1 MKVFKK
7 VNEKVKFLYRQN
19 KYVTPRLKRL
29 LCNNILIQL
38 HFDLG
43 CTKQNKCICLCL
55 GLHSHS
61 HIGVIHL
68 QKVNWLWLSQG
79 IESCMSTTVFK
90 YWNKT
95 VPSVVHQC
103 TINGI
108 FKPSYNRYNTRLQ
121 MTVDVTLHNHCS
133 LRYKRLEAHAQEC
146 MQVSLG
152 VQLTVSTK
160 SEYFLNCFLIM
171 IHFPK
176 G

>member
-43 CTKQNKCICLCL
+43 CTKQNKCI
-55 GLHSHS
+55 
-61 HIGVIHL
+61 
-68 QKVNWLWLSQG
+68 WLSQG